1 MMTMGKLQATYSA
14 GATRNL
20 VVSGA
25 LILSDRRRRTKDR
38 GRFPRPHAILIALT
52 VIVSSILDC
61 AAPANAQNPTEAM
74 YSIDELARF
83 RPVERVG
90 MFSSYD
96 RSGGN
101 DDGFTGR
108 YSYLRKEGDGLVIA
122 ELKGAGVL
130 TRIHTPTPIDAPIE
144 FYIDGEPTP
153 GIAMPFSDIFRG
165 DRPPFTGDRVGHALG
180 GYYAFTPIEFA
191 RSIKVIVRAPR
202 LLFYQINYAL
212 YAPRAEFT
220 PRARAP
226 SAQIDRYADLAPG
239 ATATLYETAEPGRIV
254 SLRLGPVSAF
264 VSPARDIDLRVTW
277 DGAAQPAIEAP
288 VGDLFGFGFGEPAA
302 RSALFGEQDGWLY
315 LNAPMPFRRGARIEL
330 VSHRANGPPVRV
342 LSELVVSPEGRADDE
357 GMLHARWR
365 RENPTTA
372 GRPFNL
378 LDLRGRGHVVAFAVQ
393 TQGLEPGH
401 TGFFEGDDIVTI
413 DGRLA
418 IHGTGSEDMFNG
430 GYYALPGRW
439 DGRGS
444 MPALLS
450 GALGY
455 NRQTSRTGGYR
466 VLLGDA
472 YSFSRSL
479 RFDLEHGPENNAM
492 PADYTGVSLF
502 YLDRAAGVG
511 EPSPNAAQ
519 RTVTGPS
526 AFRVFFFPILG
537 LDMMIN
543 ASLAPGGRDI
553 GAGWIATARF
563 ARDTDGTPEGLTA
576 VDDTT
581 YDDTFDPPTLVLRVE
596 APRSGR
602 YAVFAEALSGP
613 DAAMLQLRVND
624 DPVGAALDFYAPAPA
639 NSGQRLL
646 GEVDL
651 DAGVNR
657 LYLTLPGRNTLS
669 QGSGVDLISI
679 EGRLLAVEE

>member
-1 MMTMGKLQATYSA
+1 MNLAVSDPVRPPAPQPVPRTSSGRRIAIRAGQLVAALFWLGAAHVAAQSQVSPLAMT
-14 GATRNL
+14 
-20 VVSGA
+20 
-25 LILSDRRRRTKDR
+25 D
-38 GRFPRPHAILIALT
+38 IA
-52 VIVSSILDC
+52 
-61 AAPANAQNPTEAM
+61 
-74 YSIDELARF
+74 ELARF

-108 YSYLRKEGDGLVIA
+108 YSYLRREGDGLVIA
-122 ELKGAGVL
+122 ELAGAGAL
-130 TRIHTPTPIDAPIE
+130 TRIWTATPIDAPIE
-144 FYIDGEPTP
+144 FYIDGETTP
-153 GIAMPFSDIFRG
+153 RIAMPFSDIFRG
-165 DRPPFTGDRVGHALG
+165 DRPPFTGERVGHALG

-191 RSIKVIVRAPR
+191 KSIKVIVRAPR

-212 YAPRAEFT
+212 YAPQAEFT
-220 PRARAP
+220 ARARAP
-226 SAQIDRYADLAPG
+226 GARIDSHIDLAPG
-239 ATATLYETAEPGRIV
+239 ATATLYETTEPGRILSV
-254 SLRLGPVSAF
+254 RLGPASAF
-264 VSPARDIDLRVTW
+264 VGPARDIDLRVTW

-288 VGDLFGFGFGEPAA
+288 VGDLFGFSFGEPAA
-302 RSALFGEQDGWLY
+302 RSALFGESDGWLY

-330 VSHRANGPPVRV
+330 VSRRANGPPVRV
-342 LSELVVSPEGRADDE
+342 LGELVVSPEGRADDE

-365 RENPTTA
+365 RENPIAT

-378 LDLRGRGHVVAFAVQ
+378 FDARGRGHLVAFAVQ
-393 TQGLEPGH
+393 AQGLEPGH

-413 DGRLA
+413 DGRMA

-439 DGRGS
+439 DGRGAT
-444 MPALLS
+444 PARLS

-455 NRQTSRTGGYR
+455 NRQISRTGGYR

-492 PADYTGVSLF
+492 PADYTGITLY
-502 YLDRAAGVG
+502 YLDRAAGAG
-511 EPSPNAAQ
+511 ETAPNAAQ
-519 RTVTGPS
+519 RAVTGPS
-526 AFRVFFFPILG
+526 AFRVLFFPILG

-543 ASLAPGGRDI
+543 ASLAPGGRDV

-563 ARDTDGTPEGLTA
+563 ARDTDGTPEGLA
-576 VDDTT
+576 VDDDTT
-581 YDDTFDPPTLVLRVE
+581 FDDTFDPPTLVLRVE
-596 APRSGR
+596 AAHTGR
-602 YAVFAEALSGP
+602 YAIFAEALSGP

-624 DPVGAALDFYAPAPA
+624 DPVGAALDFYAPAPT
-639 NSGQRLL
+639 NPGPQLL

-651 DAGVNR
+651 EAGVNR
-657 LYLTLPGRNTLS
+657 LYLTLPGRNAAS
-669 QGSGVDLISI
+669 NGSGVDLISI
-679 EGRLLAVEE
+679 EGRLIPPAAE